1 VDLDTVTVLVDG
13 LGRRISYLRVSIADS
28 CNLKCVY
35 CMPASGM
42 HFTRRTEL
50 MSPEEIGIIVR
61 AASSLGTRT
70 VRITGGEPLTRPDV
84 AEIASNIS
92 AAPGVEDIPIS
103 TNGIFLLD
111 RADDLASSGV
121 TRANVSLDSLNPEK
135 FREVTRGGDVKR
147 VLAGIKRAAAAG
159 MNPVKINTVL
169 MKGVND
175 GELIELARFALEN
188 SFPIRFIEMMPL
200 SSNVEFQPELFFP
213 AFRAKAL
220 LEKKF
225 SLYSGEKS
233 GGQGPAVYYGVD
245 GFQSPIGFI
254 TPLSGNFCERCNR
267 VRITSK
273 GKLRMCLFGD
283 DMFDLLSVIRNG
295 GGTGEVAAVIKQC
308 IRAKP
313 EKHHL
318 GVGKTSSVTL
328 EAMSQVGG

>member
-1 VDLDTVTVLVDG
+1 
-13 LGRRISYLRVSIADS
+13 
-28 CNLKCVY
+28 
-35 CMPASGM
+35 MPASGM
-42 HFTRRTEL
+42 HFTRRKDL
-50 MSPEEIGIIVR
+50 MSPEEIGIMVS

-92 AAPGVEDIPIS
+92 AVSGVEDIPIS

-111 RADDLASSGV
+111 RADELASSGV
-121 TRANVSLDSLNPEK
+121 TRANVSLDSMDVEK
-135 FREVTRGGDVKR
+135 FREITRGGDVKR
-147 VLAGIKRAAAAG
+147 VLAGIRRAAAAG

-175 GELIELARFALEN
+175 SELVELARFALEN
-188 SFPIRFIEMMPL
+188 SFPIRFIEIMPL
-200 SSNVEFQPELFFP
+200 SSNVSFQPELFFP

-220 LEKKF
+220 LEKAF
-225 SLYSGEKS
+225 NLYPGEKS
-233 GGQGPAVYYGVD
+233 GGQGPAVYYGVEGYD
-245 GFQSPIGFI
+245 SQIGFI
-254 TPLSGNFCERCNR
+254 TPLSGNFCDRCNR

-283 DMFDLLSVIRNG
+283 DMFDLLAVIRNG
-295 GGTGEVAAVIKQC
+295 GGAAEVAEMIKQC
-308 IRAKP
+308 ITMKP

-318 GVGKTSSVTL
+318 GVGKTSSLTL